1 MDGPMNSQQHTQQV
15 YVVGSQQL
23 QNALLTEFL
32 AKEDVAAR
40 TTASVN
46 DITVE
51 TLREYDQSLFLV
63 DYHTVDVNEVI
74 AHLLEADQE
83 VENEVLIAVFNVDSD
98 DSLSKLA
105 GLPMVNGGFQH
116 DCPQALLSK
125 GIKAMF
131 DGELWFPRA
140 VLQTYLMKS
149 RTFNKTFS
157 RSEVNL
163 TDREV
168 EVLKVMATGAKN
180 SEIAT
185 SLNLS
190 PHTIKTHIYNIF
202 KKINA
207 SNRLQAVNW
216 AQENL

>member
-1 MDGPMNSQQHTQQV
+1 MNSQEQTQQV

-32 AKEDVAAR
+32 VKEDVA
-40 TTASVN
+40 TKSIPSVEGVS
-46 DITVE
+46 VE
-51 TLREYDQSLFLV
+51 TLREFDQNLFLV
-63 DYHTVDVNEVI
+63 DYHSVDVNEVI

-83 VENEVLIAVFNVDSD
+83 VESDVLIALFNVDSD
-98 DSLSKLA
+98 DSLSRLA

-125 GIKAMF
+125 GIKAIF
-131 DGELWFPRA
+131 DGELWFPRS
-140 VLQTYLMKS
+140 VLQAYLMKS
-149 RTFNKTFS
+149 RTFNKTFA

-190 PHTIKTHIYNIF
+190 PHTIKMHIYNIF

>member
-1 MDGPMNSQQHTQQV
+1 MNPPMDMQLAQQV
-15 YVVGSQQL
+15 YVVGSQHL

-32 AKEDVAAR
+32 DKESIPAIAVKAVAR
-40 TTASVN
+40 V
-46 DITVE
+46 DE
-51 TLREYDQSLFLV
+51 DQLSRAEQNLFLV
-63 DYHTVDVNEVI
+63 DIHSVDVNDVI
-74 AHLLEADQE
+74 TQLLDTDQRLHCE
-83 VENEVLIAVFNVDSD
+83 ILIGVFNVDD
-98 DSLSKLA
+98 EDALTRLA
-105 GLPMVNGGFQH
+105 GLPMVNGGFLH
-116 DCPQALLSK
+116 DCPQGLLTK

-131 DGELWFPRA
+131 EGELWFPRK
-140 VLQTYLMKS
+140 VLQQYLVKS
-149 RTFNKTFS
+149 RAFNKTFA
-157 RSEVNL
+157 RNEVNL
-163 TDREV
+163 TDREI

-185 SLNLS
+185 ALNLS

>member
-1 MDGPMNSQQHTQQV
+1 MNSQEHTQQV

-32 AKEDVAAR
+32 VKQDVAAKSIP
-40 TTASVN
+40 TAL
-46 DITVE
+46 DIT
-51 TLREYDQSLFLV
+51 TDILRENGQNLFLV
-63 DYHTVDVNEVI
+63 DYHSVDVNEVI

-83 VENEVLIAVFNVDSD
+83 VDSDVLIAVFNVNSD
-98 DSLSKLA
+98 ESLSKLA

-125 GIKAMF
+125 GIKAVF

-157 RSEVNL
+157 RSEVSL
-163 TDREV
+163 TDREM

-180 SEIAT
+180 SEIAS

>member
-1 MDGPMNSQQHTQQV
+1 MSTQNTQQV

-23 QNALLTEFL
+23 QNALLTDFL
-32 AKEDVAAR
+32 TKEEIGSSTIAGV
-40 TTASVN
+40 T
-46 DITVE
+46 DISLEDLKQV
-51 TLREYDQSLFLV
+51 DQNLFLV
-63 DYHTVDVNEVI
+63 DYLSVDVNEVI

-83 VENEVLIAVFNVDSD
+83 VDNDVLIAAFNVDSEE
-98 DSLSKLA
+98 SLSRLA

-116 DCPQALLSK
+116 DCPQMLLSK
-125 GIKAMF
+125 GIKTMF

-180 SEIAT
+180 AEIAA
-185 SLNLS
+185 SLSLS

>member
-1 MDGPMNSQQHTQQV
+1 MTAQSVTAQRV
-15 YVVGSQQL
+15 YVVGGQHL

-32 AKEDVAAR
+32 DKAAIPAIALKSVDQVNEADVGA
-40 TTASVN
+40 
-46 DITVE
+46 VE
-51 TLREYDQSLFLV
+51 QNLFLV
-63 DYHTVDVNEVI
+63 DFHSVDVNQVI
-74 AHLLEADQE
+74 TRLID
-83 VENEVLIAVFNVDSD
+83 VDRRIENEILIGVFNVDHD
-98 DSLSKLA
+98 DDLSRLA

-116 DCPQALLSK
+116 DCPQDLLTK

-131 DGELWFPRA
+131 KGELWFPRK
-140 VLQTYLMKS
+140 VLQQYLVKS
-149 RTFNKTFS
+149 RAFNKTFS
-157 RSEVNL
+157 RNEVNL
-163 TDREV
+163 TDREI

-180 SEIAT
+180 SEIAKV
-185 SLNLS
+185 LNLS

>member
-1 MDGPMNSQQHTQQV
+1 MNKEEQSQRA

-23 QNALLTEFL
+23 QNALLCEFL
-32 AKEDVAAR
+32 QKEDIAAAPLPSLDTV
-40 TTASVN
+40 TTDSLQQHEQN
-46 DITVE
+46 
-51 TLREYDQSLFLV
+51 LFLV
-63 DYHTVDVNEVI
+63 DFHSIDVNEVI
-74 AHLLEADQE
+74 AHLLESDQE
-83 VENEVLIAVFNVDSD
+83 VDSDVLIAVFNVDSD
-98 DSLSKLA
+98 ESLSRLA

-125 GIKAMF
+125 GIKAIF
-131 DGELWFPRA
+131 DGELWFPRS

-180 SEIAT
+180 AEIAST
-185 SLNLS
+185 LNLS

>member
-1 MDGPMNSQQHTQQV
+1 MPPFVSEHQV
-15 YVVGSQQL
+15 YVAGGQQL
-23 QNALLTEFL
+23 QNSLLAEFL
-32 AKEDVAAR
+32 GKQDVSAR
-40 TTASVN
+40 SLKRIEEVTAEELGQVA
-46 DITVE
+46 
-51 TLREYDQSLFLV
+51 QALFLV
-63 DYHTVDVNEVI
+63 DFSTIDINETI
-74 AHLLEADQE
+74 AHLLDIDQDIDTD
-83 VENEVLIAVFNVDSD
+83 LFIAVFNVDEE
-98 DSLSKLA
+98 DSLSRLA
-105 GLPMVNGGFQH
+105 GLPMVNGGFLH
-116 DCPQALLSK
+116 DCPQDLLLK
-125 GIKAMF
+125 GIRAMF
-131 DGELWFPRA
+131 EGELWLPRK
-140 VLQTYLMKS
+140 VLQQYLMKS
-149 RTFNKTFS
+149 RAFNKTFS

-180 SEIAT
+180 SDIAR

>member
-1 MDGPMNSQQHTQQV
+1 MNSQEQTQQV

-32 AKEDVAAR
+32 VKEDVA
-40 TTASVN
+40 TKSIPSVEGVS
-46 DITVE
+46 VE
-51 TLREYDQSLFLV
+51 TLREFDQNLFLV
-63 DYHTVDVNEVI
+63 DYHSVDVNEVI

-83 VENEVLIAVFNVDSD
+83 VESDVLIALFNVDSD
-98 DSLSKLA
+98 DSLSRLA

-125 GIKAMF
+125 GIKAIF
-131 DGELWFPRA
+131 DGELWFPRK
-140 VLQTYLMKS
+140 VLQQYLVKS
-149 RTFNKTFS
+149 RAFNKTFG
-157 RSEVNL
+157 RNEVNL
-163 TDREV
+163 TDREI

-185 SLNLS
+185 VLNLS

>member
-1 MDGPMNSQQHTQQV
+1 MNSFASEHQV
-15 YVVGSQQL
+15 YVAGGQQL
-23 QNALLTEFL
+23 QNSLLAEFL
-32 AKEDVAAR
+32 SKQDVSARSVKRVQDVTGEELAA
-40 TTASVN
+40 SSQV
-46 DITVE
+46 
-51 TLREYDQSLFLV
+51 LFLV
-63 DYHTVDVNEVI
+63 DFSTIDINDTISHLMQVDQDIDAE
-74 AHLLEADQE
+74 LF
-83 VENEVLIAVFNVDSD
+83 IAVFNVDEEE
-98 DSLSKLA
+98 SLSRLA
-105 GLPMVNGGFQH
+105 GLPMVNGGFLH
-116 DCPQALLSK
+116 DCPQELLLK

-131 DGELWFPRA
+131 EGELWLPRK
-140 VLQTYLMKS
+140 VLQQYLMKS
-149 RTFNKTFS
+149 RAFNKTFS

-180 SEIAT
+180 SDIART
-185 SLNLS
+185 LNLS

>member
-1 MDGPMNSQQHTQQV
+1 MNTQQQRQQV

-32 AKEDVAAR
+32 VKEEV
-40 TTASVN
+40 TANPIPTVL

-51 TLREYDQSLFLV
+51 TLRTNDQNLFLV
-63 DYHTVDVNEVI
+63 DYHSVDVNEVI

-83 VENEVLIAVFNVDSD
+83 VENDVLIAVFNVDD
-98 DSLSKLA
+98 EESLSKLA
-105 GLPMVNGGFQH
+105 GLPMVNGGFQF

-125 GIKAMF
+125 GIKAIF
-131 DGELWFPRA
+131 DGELWFPRS

-180 SEIAT
+180 SEIAS

>member
-1 MDGPMNSQQHTQQV
+1 MTNAGSEQQV
-15 YVVGSQQL
+15 FVTGGQQL

-32 AKEDVAAR
+32 GKQEITSHALKRVDEV
-40 TTASVN
+40 TADRLTGLEQALV
-46 DITVE
+46 
-51 TLREYDQSLFLV
+51 LV
-63 DYHTVDVNEVI
+63 DYNTVDINDTINYLIDV
-74 AHLLEADQE
+74 DQQIDTD
-83 VENEVLIAVFNVDSD
+83 LCMAVFNVDD
-98 DSLSKLA
+98 EDALSRLA
-105 GLPMVNGGFQH
+105 GLPMINGGFLH
-116 DCPQALLSK
+116 DCPQSMLLK
-125 GIKAMF
+125 GIRSMF
-131 DGELWFPRA
+131 EGELWLPRR
-140 VLQTYLMKS
+140 VLQQYLVKS
-149 RTFNKTFS
+149 RAFNKTFS

-168 EVLKVMATGAKN
+168 EVLKVLATGAKN
-180 SEIAT
+180 SDIAR

>member
-1 MDGPMNSQQHTQQV
+1 MNSQEHIQQV

-32 AKEDVAAR
+32 VKQDVAAKSIP
-40 TTASVN
+40 TAL
-46 DITVE
+46 DIT
-51 TLREYDQSLFLV
+51 TDILRENGQNLFLV
-63 DYHTVDVNEVI
+63 DYHSVDVNEVI

-83 VENEVLIAVFNVDSD
+83 VDSDVLIAVFNVNSD
-98 DSLSKLA
+98 ESLSKLA

-125 GIKAMF
+125 GIKAVF

-157 RSEVNL
+157 RSEVSL
-163 TDREV
+163 TDREM

-180 SEIAT
+180 SEIAS

>member
-1 MDGPMNSQQHTQQV
+1 MNQTDSQQV
-15 YVVGSQQL
+15 YVVGGQHL

-32 AKEDVAAR
+32 NKESIPAR
-40 TTASVN
+40 AIK
-46 DITVE
+46 DIHVIDIPA
-51 TLREYDQSLFLV
+51 LGDMSKSLFLV
-63 DYHTVDVNEVI
+63 DYLSVDVNEVI

-83 VENEVLIAVFNVDSD
+83 VDTDILIAVFNVDSD
-98 DSLSKLA
+98 KSLSRLA
-105 GLPMVNGGFQH
+105 GLPMLNGGFQH
-116 DCPQALLSK
+116 DCPQAMLSK
-125 GIKAMF
+125 GIRSMF
-131 DGELWFPRA
+131 NGELWFPRG
-140 VLQTYLMKS
+140 VLETYLMKS

-157 RSEVNL
+157 RNEVNL

-168 EVLKVMATGAKN
+168 EVLRVMATGAKN
-180 SEIAT
+180 AEIAN

>member
-1 MDGPMNSQQHTQQV
+1 MNSQEHTQQV

-32 AKEDVAAR
+32 VKEDVAAKSISS
-40 TTASVN
+40 AL
-46 DITVE
+46 DIT
-51 TLREYDQSLFLV
+51 TDILREQNQNLFLV
-63 DYHTVDVNEVI
+63 DYHSVDVNEVI

-83 VENEVLIAVFNVDSD
+83 VESDVLIAVFNVDSD
-98 DSLSKLA
+98 ESLSKLA

-125 GIKAMF
+125 GIKAIF

-157 RSEVNL
+157 RSEVSL

-180 SEIAT
+180 SEIAS

-216 AQENL
+216 AQENLS

>member
-1 MDGPMNSQQHTQQV
+1 MNSQLNVQQV
-15 YVVGSQQL
+15 YVVGSQHL

-32 AKEDVAAR
+32 AKETIAAD
-40 TTASVN
+40 TIGS
-46 DITVE
+46 VE
-51 TLREYDQSLFLV
+51 TITTEQLRQVQQTLFLV
-63 DYHTVDVNEVI
+63 DYHSVDVNEVI
-74 AHLLEADQE
+74 AHLLEEDQE
-83 VENEVLIAVFNVDSD
+83 VEGDILIAVFNVDSEEA
-98 DSLSKLA
+98 LSKLA

-116 DCPQALLSK
+116 DCPQAMLSK
-125 GIKAMF
+125 GIKAIF

-140 VLQTYLMKS
+140 VLQAYLMKS

-180 SEIAT
+180 SEIAST
-185 SLNLS
+185 LNLS

>member
-1 MDGPMNSQQHTQQV
+1 MNSQEHIQQV

-32 AKEDVAAR
+32 VKKDMAAKSIP
-40 TTASVN
+40 TAL
-46 DITVE
+46 DITIDA
-51 TLREYDQSLFLV
+51 LRENGQNLFLV
-63 DYHTVDVNEVI
+63 DYRSVDVNEVI

-83 VENEVLIAVFNVDSD
+83 VESDVLIAVFNVDSD
-98 DSLSKLA
+98 ESLSKLA

-125 GIKAMF
+125 GLKAIL

-157 RSEVNL
+157 RSEVSL

-180 SEIAT
+180 SDIAC